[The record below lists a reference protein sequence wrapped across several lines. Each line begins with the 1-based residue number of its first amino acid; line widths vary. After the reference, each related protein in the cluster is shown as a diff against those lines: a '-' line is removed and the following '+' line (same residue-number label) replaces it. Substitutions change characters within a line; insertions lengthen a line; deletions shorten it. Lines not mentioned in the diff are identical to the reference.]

1 MLKRVLKEPLV
12 HFIAIAV
19 GIFVLYGVAQHGAD
33 GRRRTASSSP
43 APGSSSSQRSSP
55 RPGSARLPAEELKG
69 LVDGY
74 VKEEIYVRE
83 AYALG
88 IDQDDTV
95 IRRRL
100 QQKMEFLNDAE
111 IDAVAPT
118 DAELEAYLKAHADH
132 YRVEPLT
139 AFEQVF
145 LNPEKRGDAIDRDAA
160 EILAGLL
167 RDPDADWATS
177 RRSDAAPAGL
187 SAHRR
192 KPSIDNSFGAGFAD
206 GLKDMAPGVWSG
218 PVPSSYG
225 LHVVRVT
232 AREAGRLPDL
242 AEVRDA
248 VARDW
253 GNEKRKAIEKQRFD
267 ALLARY
273 EVVIEDPAKTV
284 AAQ

>member
-1 MLKRVLKEPLV
+1 MRL
-12 HFIAIAV
+12 
-19 GIFVLYGVAQHGAD
+19 
-33 GRRRTASSSP
+33 
-43 APGSSSSQRSSP
+43 GSTR
-55 RPGSARLPAEELKG
+55 
-69 LVDGY
+69 
-74 VKEEIYVRE
+74 
-83 AYALG
+83 
-88 IDQDDTV
+88 DDTV

-111 IDAVAPT
+111 IDARRTT

-167 RDPDADWATS
+167 RNPDADWANLGDPTLLP
-177 RRSDAAPAGL
+177 PAFPL
-187 SAHRR
+187 TTQT
-192 KPSIDNSFGAGFAD
+192 SIDNSFGAGFAE
-206 GLKDMAPGVWSG
+206 GLKDMMPGVWSG

-248 VARDW
+248 VTRDW
-253 GNEKRKAIEKQRFD
+253 GDEKRKAIEKQRFD

-273 EVVIEDPAKTV
+273 EVVIEDPSKTV
-284 AAQ
+284 SAQ